1 MWGFS
6 FSFVS
11 LVSKSKNIQS
21 SRVFFEILNK
31 QSVNV
36 VVVVVCC
43 WVFCIHKLNTL
54 QIKLHKGV
62 LVKLI

>member
-11 LVSKSKNIQS
+11 LVSKGKNIQS

-31 QSVNV
+31 QSVN
-36 VVVVVCC
+36 VVVVCC